1 MGNGYD
7 AIVVGA
13 GPNGLSA
20 AIVLARHGHK
30 VLVLEANE
38 RVGGGVRSMAL
49 TQPGFTHDVCSAI
62 HPLGAG
68 SPFFRSLP
76 LEQYGLQWIHPE
88 LPLAHPLEGRKA
100 AVLHRSLSR
109 TAEKLGPDGAGYRRL
124 MQPLAARWDELTED
138 VLRPLLH
145 LPRHPSLLMRFGLRA
160 LRPAS
165 SLCRSWFATERA
177 RALVAGMA
185 AHAALPLS
193 RWGSSAFGLML
204 GAAGHAVGWPLPKG
218 GAQCLAD
225 ALAAHLRAMG
235 GEIKTGQR
243 VENVDDLP
251 TARAVLLDVTPRQLL
266 QMARHR
272 LPASYVRQMEGYRY
286 GPAVFKVDYALN
298 GPIPWSD
305 PACRRAGTVHLGGTL
320 DEIAAAEQAA
330 PDGRTP
336 EHPFVLLA
344 QSSLFD
350 RTRAPAGKHT
360 AWAYCHVPLGSSVDM
375 TARIERQI
383 ERFAPG
389 FQDLILARHTLAPD
403 DLQHMNANLIGGDIY
418 GGSQHLP
425 QLIARPVLS
434 RTPYRTPAQGLYLCS
449 SSTPPGGGVH
459 GMCGYHAAQA
469 ALRDVWSGSSHQ
481 PF

>member
-1 MGNGYD
+1 MRKDYD

-20 AIVLARHGHK
+20 AIVLARRGLK
-30 VLVLEANE
+30 VLVVEANE
-38 RVGGGVRSMAL
+38 RIGGGARSMTL
-49 TQPGFTHDVCSAI
+49 TRPGFTHDVCSAI

-88 LPLAHPLEGRKA
+88 LPLAHPLQGRKA
-100 AVLHRSLSR
+100 AVLHRSLDR
-109 TAEKLGPDGAGYRRL
+109 TAEGLGPDGGAYCQL
-124 MQPLAARWDELTED
+124 MQPLSAHWDDLTED

-145 LPRHPSLLMRFGLRA
+145 MPHHPSLLMQFGLRA
-160 LRPAS
+160 FRPAS
-165 SLCRSWFATERA
+165 SLCRTLFTTERA

-185 AHAALPLS
+185 AHAALPLN

-204 GAAGHAVGWPLPKG
+204 GAAGHAVGWPMPKG
-218 GAQCLAD
+218 GAQRLTD
-225 ALAAHLRAMG
+225 ALAAYLCALD

-251 TARAVLLDVTPRQLL
+251 AARAVLLDVTPRQLL

-272 LPASYVRQMEGYRY
+272 LPASYARQLEAYRY
-286 GPAVFKVDYALN
+286 GPAVFKVDYALD

-320 DEIAAAEQAA
+320 GEIETAEQAA
-330 PDGRTP
+330 DNGIVP
-336 EHPFVLLA
+336 EHPFLLLA
-344 QSSLFD
+344 QPSLFD
-350 RTRAPAGKHT
+350 PTRAPAGKHT
-360 AWAYCHVPLGSSVDM
+360 AWAYCHVPIGSSVDM
-375 TARIERQI
+375 TARIEQQI
-383 ERFAPG
+383 ERYAPG

-403 DLQHMNANLIGGDIY
+403 DLQHLNANLVGGDIY

-434 RTPYRTPAQGLYLCS
+434 RTPYRTPSRGLYLCS

-459 GMCGYHAAQA
+459 GMCGYHAARA
-469 ALRDVWSGSSHQ
+469 ALRDLWSGSS
-481 PF
+481 

>member
-1 MGNGYD
+1 MPGNYD

-13 GPNGLSA
+13 GPNGLAA
-20 AIVLARHGHK
+20 AIVLARHGCK
-30 VLVLEANE
+30 VLVIEANE
-38 RVGGGVRSMAL
+38 TVGGGTRSMAL

-62 HPLGAG
+62 HPLGIG

-76 LEQYGLQWIHPE
+76 LERYGLQWVHPE
-88 LPLAHPLEGRKA
+88 LPLAHPLEGQRA
-100 AVLHRSLSR
+100 AVLHRSLGR
-109 TAEKLGPDGAGYRRL
+109 TAEELGVDSAAYRRL
-124 MQPLAARWDELTED
+124 IQPLSDRWNDLTED

-145 LPRHPSLLMRFGLRA
+145 VPRHPSLLMRFGLRA
-160 LRPAS
+160 LRPAR
-165 SLCRSWFATERA
+165 SLCRSWFTTERA
-177 RALVAGMA
+177 RALVAGIA
-185 AHAALPLS
+185 AHSALPLN

-204 GAAGHAVGWPLPKG
+204 GAAGHVVGWPMPRG
-218 GAQCLAD
+218 GAQRLAD
-225 ALAAHLRAMG
+225 ALAAHLRALG
-235 GEIKTGQR
+235 GEIRTGQR

-251 TARAVLLDVTPRQLL
+251 AARALLLDVTPRQLL

-272 LPASYVRQMEGYRY
+272 LPASYVRQLEDYRY

-305 PACRRAGTVHLGGTL
+305 SACRRAGTVHLGGTL
-320 DEIAAAEQAA
+320 DEIATAEQAA
-330 PDGRTP
+330 PDDKTP

-344 QSSLFD
+344 QPSLFD

-403 DLQHMNANLIGGDIY
+403 DLQHVNANLVGGDIY
-418 GGSQHLP
+418 GGSQHLT

-434 RTPYRTPAQGLYLCS
+434 RTPYRTPARGLYLCS

-459 GMCGYHAAQA
+459 GMCGYHAARA
-469 ALRDVWSGSSHQ
+469 AIRDVWSGA
-481 PF
+481 